1 MRPLDVESVD
11 LSRLAEAICR
21 RLGSRL
27 EASYLRGKSILRDA
41 VVAELGCS
49 ECVAEELVETME
61 LNGFIRFPHLADET
75 HPATR
80 RPWEIGRALSEE
92 R

>member
-1 MRPLDVESVD
+1 MGPLDVEDVD
-11 LSRLAEAICR
+11 LARLAESIR
-21 RLGSRL
+21 GRLGARL

-41 VVAELGCS
+41 VVAELACS
-49 ECVAEELVETME
+49 EVTAEELVETME
-61 LNGFIRFPHLADET
+61 LNGFVRFPHLADET